1 MKLTHLIYRNLQKPL
16 FERWLPSVPFVVEHR
31 DRLARFGSEYIEA
44 ALQAT
49 GRQLIVVDP
58 GEFKED
64 LVQDVVAVM
73 TSLCA
78 RLYGRR
84 AAKTR
89 AQKAVAVVLENA

>member
-1 MKLTHLIYRNLQKPL
+1 
-16 FERWLPSVPFVVEHR
+16 
-31 DRLARFGSEYIEA
+31 
-44 ALQAT
+44 LQAT

-89 AQKAVAVVLENA
+89 AQKAVAVALENA